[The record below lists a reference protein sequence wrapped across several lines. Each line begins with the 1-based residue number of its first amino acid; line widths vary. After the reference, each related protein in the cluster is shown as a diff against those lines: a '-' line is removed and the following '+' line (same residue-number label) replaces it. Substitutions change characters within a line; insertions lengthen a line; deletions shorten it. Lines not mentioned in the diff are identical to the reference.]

1 MEPDPTAVDDGPSPQ
16 ARLAVDA
23 PARGADRLFVV
34 WCLVVASG
42 VVVAAWPH
50 GWTARG
56 AAAVLAL
63 VLALV
68 TVRLADRHH
77 PATRDESSTDTLAAT
92 LDELRTQVANLTAAR
107 RDRDELDA
115 RRHEELLETIRTI
128 DARPAALRKLRN
140 LLGVPEA
147 RD

>member
-1 MEPDPTAVDDGPSPQ
+1 MEQHPAAVDDGSSPQ
-16 ARLAVDA
+16 ADPRGDA
-23 PARGADRLFVV
+23 PTRGADRLFVV
-34 WCLVVASG
+34 WCLVAASG

-68 TVRLADRHH
+68 TVRLADRHR
-77 PATRDESSTDTLAAT
+77 PAAHAEASTAALAAT
-92 LDELRTQVANLTAAR
+92 LDELRTQVADLTAAR

-140 LLGVPEA
+140 LLGVPDS